1 MAGIQTN
8 EALGQVKGSCR
19 VKSFKNAIRNLD
31 KRLGVSY
38 YDEAVEA
45 AQPTTEVVSRHVD
58 GLSCLFKGADNM
70 RKCKYFICNK

>member
-19 VKSFKNAIRNLD
+19 VKSFKIVIHNLD

-38 YDEAVEA
+38 YDVAVEA
-45 AQPTTEVVSRHVD
+45 AQPTTEVVSQSCGWL
-58 GLSCLFKGADNM
+58 GLLIQGC
-70 RKCKYFICNK
+70 R